1 MLVNVPA
8 PAAHAQ
14 PPVVSQAASRAF
26 VTEVCPVFEH
36 VPAPS
41 HVARV
46 VAAALAPPAQVPVA
60 SSHSVCVP
68 AVSEPP
74 HVALPAGSQNAQ
86 M

>member
-1 MLVNVPA
+1 M
-8 PAAHAQ
+8 
-14 PPVVSQAASRAF
+14 SAF
-26 VTEVCPVFEH
+26 VTDVCPVFEH

-46 VAAALAPPAQVPVA
+46 VALALSPPAQVPVA

-74 HVALPAGSQNAQ
+74 HVALPAGSQNAKI
-86 M
+86 